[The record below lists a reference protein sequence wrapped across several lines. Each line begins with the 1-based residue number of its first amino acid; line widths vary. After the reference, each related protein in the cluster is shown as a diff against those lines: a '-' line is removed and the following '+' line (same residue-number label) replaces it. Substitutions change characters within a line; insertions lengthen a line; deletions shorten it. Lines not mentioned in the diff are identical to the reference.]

1 MRIAIVRPAYALP
14 ALLLAV
20 AWTTWTSAHAHEGE
34 DHTSSQAG
42 IEATGIS
49 PRSEAA
55 SENFELVAVARRERL
70 TIYLDRLRSNDPVT
84 GATVTVETPV
94 GSVDASQSMTAP
106 TRSPR
111 PGRRCRAVMTS
122 SSRLR
127 ATAQPRC

>member
-1 MRIAIVRPAYALP
+1 MRVAIVLPAYALL

-20 AWTTWTSAHAHEGE
+20 AWTSAHAHEGE

-42 IEATGIS
+42 VEATGIS

-84 GATVTVETPV
+84 GATVTVETPI
-94 GSVDASQSMTAP
+94 GSVDAVAEHDGTYTLAAP
-106 TRSPR
+106 WSAL
-111 PGRRCRAVMTS
+111 PGRHVLIFTVASGGST
-122 SSRLR
+122 
-127 ATAQPRC
+127 